1 MISRCAPRRALSEQY
16 QAIVDDFRDP
26 DDAEHRSMSAPVV
39 VTVLGLGE
47 AGGRLAADLV
57 AAGVEVRGYDPLTT
71 SRPGGR
77 RQGRRPRRGSRPGAR
92 SCSR

>member
-1 MISRCAPRRALSEQY
+1 
-16 QAIVDDFRDP
+16 
-26 DDAEHRSMSAPVV
+26 MSALV

-57 AAGVEVRGYDPLTT
+57 SAGVEVHGYDPLIT
-71 SRPGGR
+71 SAPRVSPGPTSPPRPS
-77 RQGRRPRRGSRPGAR
+77 RGAL